1 MNSCSNME
9 PADGNHFLATPVG
22 LPAWAFH
29 SWQWG
34 RPLLPFHFGRPSP
47 IARLISHTRRG
58 RVAGWRADQ
67 GRINQPGHGSTPPP
81 INRTAGFPQSGW
93 KSRHSVAAFP
103 TLPSLCLGERLVCC
117 NLQRRS
123 GSGRQLEC
131 IISTPTLSF
140 SNACLLPEALCSD
153 GLLSPP
159 SLLLRPHAPVY
170 RSPPHFPVVAGY
182 SVGLMNERPSP
193 L

>member
-1 MNSCSNME
+1 MGRSSTASAV
-9 PADGNHFLATPVG
+9 PASYPPGDAACDPYFALVPSS
-22 LPAWAFH
+22 H
-29 SWQWG
+29 S
-34 RPLLPFHFGRPSP
+34 
-47 IARLISHTRRG
+47 RRG

-131 IISTPTLSF
+131 IISTRTLSF